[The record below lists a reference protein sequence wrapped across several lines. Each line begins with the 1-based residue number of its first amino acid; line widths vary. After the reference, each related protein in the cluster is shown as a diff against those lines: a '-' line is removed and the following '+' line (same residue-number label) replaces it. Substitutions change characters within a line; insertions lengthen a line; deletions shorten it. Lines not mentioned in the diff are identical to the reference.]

1 MNRFLTFLRDEG
13 GSAVIEFIFVFPT
26 VFMLFAASVES
37 SMYMVKYVMF
47 DRSIDLVVRNLRLGV
62 YGKSFTHQELKEEI
76 CENGMMVG
84 SKAQCLNAMKIW
96 MQPIDTGNFA
106 MGSTTAACVDKANE
120 INVGEPL
127 PADFATGTDNNIM
140 LIRVCMK
147 EWPMF
152 PITMGISIKMPQQS
166 DGSVAMIVSSV
177 FVNEPG

>member
-1 MNRFLTFLRDEG
+1 MTRFLTFLRDEG

-62 YGKSFTHQELKEEI
+62 YGKAFTHQQLKEKI

-84 SKAQCLNAMKIW
+84 SKSQCMNAMKIW
-96 MQPIDTGNFA
+96 MKPIDTGNFA

-127 PADFATGTDNNIM
+127 PADWATGTDNNIM
-140 LIRVCMK
+140 LMRVCMK

-152 PITMGISIKMPQQS
+152 PIKRRVCRH
-166 DGSVAMIVSSV
+166 DGV
-177 FVNEPG
+177 FGLRERAWMTRPCTT